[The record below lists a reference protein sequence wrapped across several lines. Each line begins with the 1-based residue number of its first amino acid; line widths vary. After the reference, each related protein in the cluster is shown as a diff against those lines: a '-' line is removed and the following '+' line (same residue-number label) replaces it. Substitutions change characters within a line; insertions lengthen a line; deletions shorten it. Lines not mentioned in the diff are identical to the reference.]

1 MNCHCPQSYEAHT
14 ELEEIAAVPMQ
25 IIRPRDGQPVIG
37 VVQDTLVGAHL
48 ATKPGNRF
56 NRREFMNLMMRN
68 KRFHALPAA
77 GDDGKYTGQQVISTM
92 LAPVNMKMNNG
103 LYDSNKVPENTVII
117 QEGEVKQGVFDKGT
131 FNKPGAGIVH
141 TTYND
146 YGPKEAV
153 QLIDSMQNVLENYL
167 IMKGFS
173 VGISDLV
180 PDEET
185 QAQMQQKIATA
196 KAEVADI
203 AMQVHMDLF
212 TNNSGKSNQEEF
224 EARISGALGRAFDAG
239 KIGQTSL
246 SPENRLIAMI
256 NAGSKGSS
264 MNIAQMLACVGP
276 VSIEGKRIPYGFAD
290 RTLPHYKK
298 FDDGP
303 EARGF
308 VESCFLRGLT
318 PQEFFFHAMSGRE
331 GLIDTAVK
339 SVTGDTPI
347 VILEEGVPKYVEIGP
362 WIDSQLA
369 ADAESVEHFT
379 ERQMELLQVDKKVFI
394 PTMDEDGVVTWGALS
409 AITRH
414 DPGTELYEI
423 KTSAGKKV
431 IVTESKSLLTWNAEL
446 GKFKEVPTPEVKVGD
461 YVPVTMNLCEPPT
474 FVEHIEMTKYFPKDK
489 YVYGTD
495 FHKATS
501 MVQEAMEGRTLIPNG
516 WWDAH
521 NGIDFTLPYE
531 KKSSLVRAL
540 SRSNIENIKEGCIY
554 PYHASRE
561 SGCMPSQFTLNK
573 VNGIFLGLFLAEGNA
588 NIPSGTVQITNINE
602 NVKNFVKEWFDS
614 HSIKWTEKTYENYI
628 GGTTSGVIGYSKMLA
643 QFFTELVGHGSHNKY
658 IPSEAFV
665 AHHDFVAGL
674 LNGYFSGDGT
684 ITRNSVEAGSA
695 SARLTEGIAM
705 LCSRLGIFG
714 KVFTTQTKSNN
725 IGTEHIAPSHRIAI
739 RAQWAKKFAD
749 NISLL
754 DDKKDAKLKELQ
766 ASEEHR
772 NYPVKND
779 VVMDKIVEINIIDV
793 AKYPKVYDLTIPS
806 TLNFGLANGLQVRDT
821 SDTGYTQRQLIKA
834 MEDVMIQHDGTVRDA
849 AGNIIQ
855 FHYGEDGTN
864 STKIEGSGVPMERDF
879 EKTDT
884 EIVAKY
890 SMNGVDL
897 TPYLKEDVT
906 RQADAEALL
915 AYANEVA
922 EDRHMIIKYV
932 YGMSKN
938 SQPINTPLNLERII
952 LNMKTKFGLRTQ
964 TVTTDDQ
971 GRESTVQVRTN
982 LTPLSVINGINTMIK
997 RTQPYNKIWVASLRF
1012 FLAPHKMIVDERFT
1026 QEAWDALVETVVV
1039 KNYKS
1044 WAVPGELVGI
1054 IAAQSI
1060 GEPTTQMTL
1069 NTFHLAGVA
1078 AKSNMTRG
1086 VPRVKELLKVTHNPK
1101 ATSLTVYLKP
1111 AFRENKDAVREV
1123 LQDFE
1128 LTLLKDIVQKS
1139 AIYYDPHEGETV
1151 IAEDRELLEFYN
1163 MFEALEPAERKSQSK
1178 WLLRLTFD
1186 REKMFNKNI
1195 TMDDVNVIVTN
1206 KFTDQVKLTY
1216 SDYNSQRLVMRIR
1229 LDPGDTV
1236 YGDHLEG
1243 LKKFQNKLLNS
1254 VIVRGLPGV
1263 KSASMR
1269 KYKDAL
1275 EYDGSKYVATEQ
1287 YIIDTDGSNYT
1298 EVMVHPAV
1306 DGSKLYSTNVHDIYE
1321 HLGIEATRQALYIEL
1336 KTVFEDA
1343 NVNYRHMGLLVD
1355 VMTRGG
1361 KLMSIDRYGI
1371 NKINIGPLAKA
1382 SFEETEKM
1390 LLKAA
1395 LFGEVD
1401 PVTGVSANIMMG
1413 QTMRG
1418 GTAFSQIMLDEVALP
1433 RLLEGLP
1440 AVAEEEDEGI
1450 RELSDTN
1457 IGAVL
1462 YEDPNDAC
1470 SKTRLQM
1477 NFVMPKAKIAIGEDD
1492 EDDVGFVVK

>member
-1 MNCHCPQSYEAHT
+1 MNCHVPQSYEAHT

-48 ATKPGNRF
+48 ATKAGNRF

-68 KRFHALPAA
+68 KRFHGLPTA

-92 LAPVNMKMNNG
+92 LAPINMKMNNG
-103 LYDSNKVPENTVII
+103 LYDANKVTENTVII
-117 QEGEVKQGVFDKGT
+117 REGEVIQGVFDKGT
-131 FNKPGAGIVH
+131 FNKPGSGIVH

-146 YGPKEAV
+146 YGPKDAV

-185 QAQMQQKIATA
+185 QRQMQEKIATA

-212 TNNSGKSNQEEF
+212 TNNTGKSNQDEF
-224 EARISGALGRAFDAG
+224 EARVNGVLARAFDAG

-246 SPENRLIAMI
+246 SSENRLIAMI

-276 VSIEGKRIPYGFAD
+276 VSIDGKRIAYGFAD

-369 ADAESVEHFT
+369 ADEKSVEHFT
-379 ERQMELLQVDKKVFI
+379 ERQMELLQVEKKVFI

-446 GKFKEVPTPEVKVGD
+446 SKFKEVPTPEVKVGD

-474 FVEHIEMTKYFPKDK
+474 FVTEVMKDNTPIVLKKENAVVFAEEISKTHVIPTEFFVAPKDF
-489 YVYGTD
+489 VETFLEGI
-495 FHKATS
+495 
-501 MVQEAMEGRTLIPNG
+501 MV
-516 WWDAH
+516 
-521 NGIDFTLPYE
+521 
-531 KKSSLVRAL
+531 
-540 SRSNIENIKEGCIY
+540 
-554 PYHASRE
+554 
-561 SGCMPSQFTLNK
+561 
-573 VNGIFLGLFLAEGNA
+573 GN
-588 NIPSGTVQITNINE
+588 S
-602 NVKNFVKEWFDS
+602 
-614 HSIKWTEKTYENYI
+614 SIK
-628 GGTTSGVIGYSKMLA
+628 
-643 QFFTELVGHGSHNKY
+643 
-658 IPSEAFV
+658 SESSRF
-665 AHHDFVAGL
+665 L
-674 LNGYFSGDGT
+674 
-684 ITRNSVEAGSA
+684 EA
-695 SARLTEGIAM
+695 IAM
-705 LCSRLGIFG
+705 LYSRLGIFASISYNVLTVG
-714 KVFTTQTKSNN
+714 N
-725 IGTEHIAPSHRIAI
+725 API
-739 RAQWAKKFAD
+739 
-749 NISLL
+749 
-754 DDKKDAKLKELQ
+754 
-766 ASEEHR
+766 
-772 NYPVKND
+772 VKND

-849 AGNIIQ
+849 AGAIIQ

-864 STKIEGSGVPMERDF
+864 STKIESSAVPMEKGF
-879 EKTDT
+879 EKADTD
-884 EIVAKY
+884 IIAKY

-897 TPYLKEDVT
+897 APYLKEDTT
-906 RQADAEALL
+906 RESDGEALL
-915 AYANEVA
+915 AYANTVA
-922 EDRHMIIKYV
+922 QDRHMIIQYV

-952 LNMKTKFGLRTQ
+952 LNMKTKFGLRAQ
-964 TVTTDDQ
+964 TIVKDDQ
-971 GRESTVQVRTN
+971 GHESPTQVRTN
-982 LTPLSVINGINTMIK
+982 LTPLTVLNGINAMIK
-997 RTQPYNKIWVASLRF
+997 KTQSYNKIWVASLRF
-1012 FLAPHKMIVDERFT
+1012 FLAPHKMIVEERFT
-1026 QEAWDALVETVVV
+1026 QEAWDALVETIVV

-1086 VPRVKELLKVTHNPK
+1086 VPRVKELLKVTRNPK
-1101 ATSLTVYLKP
+1101 ATSLTVYIKP
-1111 AFRENKDAVREV
+1111 AFRQNKDAVREV

-1139 AIYYDPHEGETV
+1139 AIYYDPHERET
-1151 IAEDRELLEFYN
+1151 IIEEDRELIEFYN
-1163 MFEALEPAERKSQSK
+1163 LFEGLEPEEKKSPSK

-1186 REKMFNKNI
+1186 RELMFNKNI
-1195 TMDDVNVIVTN
+1195 TMDDVNVILSN
-1206 KFTDQVKLTY
+1206 KFGEQVKLTY
-1216 SDYNSQRLVMRIR
+1216 SDYNSQRLIMRIR
-1229 LDPGDTV
+1229 IAPGDNT
-1236 YGDHLEG
+1236 YGDDLEG

-1254 VIVRGLPGV
+1254 VIMRGLPGI

-1269 KYKDAL
+1269 KYSDML
-1275 EYDGSKYVATEQ
+1275 EYDGSKYTAVDQ

-1298 EVMVHPAV
+1298 EVMAHPAV
-1306 DGSKLYSTNVHDIYE
+1306 DGSKLYSTNVHDINE

-1343 NVNYRHMGLLVD
+1343 NVNYRHMGLLCD

-1390 LLKAA
+1390 LMKAA

-1413 QTMRG
+1413 QTIRG
-1418 GTAFSQIMLDEVALP
+1418 GTAFSQIMLDEASLP

-1440 AVAEEEDEGI
+1440 AHPEGDEDEDI
-1450 RELSDTN
+1450 VQLSDTN

-1477 NFVMPKAKIAIGEDD
+1477 NFVLPKSKTMIEEED
-1492 EDDVGFVVK
+1492 EDDVEFKVK

>member
-1 MNCHCPQSYEAHT
+1 MEMNAHVPQSYEAHT

-48 ATKPGNRF
+48 ATKAGNRF

-68 KRFHALPAA
+68 KRFHGLPAA

-103 LYDSNKVPENTVII
+103 LYDANKVPENTVII
-117 QEGEVKQGVFDKGT
+117 REGEVIQGVFDKGT

-146 YGPKEAV
+146 YGPKDAV

-185 QAQMQQKIATA
+185 QRQMQEKIATA

-339 SVTGDTPI
+339 
-347 VILEEGVPKYVEIGP
+347 
-362 WIDSQLA
+362 
-369 ADAESVEHFT
+369 
-379 ERQMELLQVDKKVFI
+379 
-394 PTMDEDGVVTWGALS
+394 
-409 AITRH
+409 
-414 DPGTELYEI
+414 
-423 KTSAGKKV
+423 
-431 IVTESKSLLTWNAEL
+431 
-446 GKFKEVPTPEVKVGD
+446 
-461 YVPVTMNLCEPPT
+461 
-474 FVEHIEMTKYFPKDK
+474 
-489 YVYGTD
+489 
-495 FHKATS
+495 
-501 MVQEAMEGRTLIPNG
+501 
-516 WWDAH
+516 
-521 NGIDFTLPYE
+521 
-531 KKSSLVRAL
+531 
-540 SRSNIENIKEGCIY
+540 
-554 PYHASRE
+554 
-561 SGCMPSQFTLNK
+561 
-573 VNGIFLGLFLAEGNA
+573 
-588 NIPSGTVQITNINE
+588 
-602 NVKNFVKEWFDS
+602 
-614 HSIKWTEKTYENYI
+614 
-628 GGTTSGVIGYSKMLA
+628 
-643 QFFTELVGHGSHNKY
+643 
-658 IPSEAFV
+658 
-665 AHHDFVAGL
+665 
-674 LNGYFSGDGT
+674 
-684 ITRNSVEAGSA
+684 
-695 SARLTEGIAM
+695 
-705 LCSRLGIFG
+705 
-714 KVFTTQTKSNN
+714 
-725 IGTEHIAPSHRIAI
+725 
-739 RAQWAKKFAD
+739 
-749 NISLL
+749 
-754 DDKKDAKLKELQ
+754 
-766 ASEEHR
+766 
-772 NYPVKND
+772 
-779 VVMDKIVEINIIDV
+779 
-793 AKYPKVYDLTIPS
+793 
-806 TLNFGLANGLQVRDT
+806 T

-864 STKIEGSGVPMERDF
+864 STKIESSAVPMEKDF

-884 EIVAKY
+884 DIVAKY
-890 SMNGVDL
+890 SMSSVDL
-897 TPYLKEDVT
+897 TPFLKEGTT
-906 RQADAEALL
+906 READGEALL

-922 EDRHMIIKYV
+922 QDRHMIIQQV
-932 YGMSKN
+932 YGLSKN

-964 TVTTDDQ
+964 SITTGED

-982 LTPLSVINGINTMIK
+982 LTPLTVINGINTMIK
-997 RTQPYNKIWVASLRF
+997 RTQPYNKIWAASLRF

-1123 LQDFE
+1123 MQDFE

-1139 AIYYDPHEGETV
+1139 AIYYDPHEAETV

-1163 MFEALEPAERKSQSK
+1163 MFERMEPAERKNPSK

-1186 REKMFNKNI
+1186 RELMFNKNI
-1195 TMDDVNVIVTN
+1195 TMDDVNVILEN
-1206 KFTDQVKLTY
+1206 KFGDQVKLTY

-1229 LDPGDTV
+1229 MNPEDTT

-1254 VIVRGLPGV
+1254 VIVRGLPGI

-1269 KYKDAL
+1269 KYKDML
-1275 EYDGSKYVATEQ
+1275 QFDGSNYKAIDQ

-1298 EVMVHPAV
+1298 EVMTHPAV
-1306 DGSKLYSTNVHDIYE
+1306 DSSKLYSTNVHDIYE

-1433 RLLEGLP
+1433 RLLEGLQP
-1440 AVAEEEDEGI
+1440 LPEEEEDEGI

-1477 NFVMPKAKIAIGEDD
+1477 NFVLPKAKAAITEEDE
-1492 EDDVGFVVK
+1492 EDVSFIVK

>member
-1 MNCHCPQSYEAHT
+1 MNAHIPQSYEAHT

-48 ATKPGNRF
+48 ATKAGNRF

-68 KRFHALPAA
+68 KRFHGLPTA

-103 LYDSNKVPENTVII
+103 LYDANKVQENTVII
-117 QEGEVKQGVFDKGT
+117 EEGEVKQGVFDKGT

-146 YGPKEAV
+146 YGPKDAV

-185 QAQMQQKIATA
+185 KRQMEEKIAVA

-212 TNNSGKSNQEEF
+212 TNNTGKSNQDEF
-224 EARISGALGRAFDAG
+224 EARVNGVLARAFDAG

-246 SPENRLIAMI
+246 SSENRLIAMI

-276 VSIEGKRIPYGFAD
+276 VSIDGKRIAYGFAD

-339 SVTGDTPI
+339 
-347 VILEEGVPKYVEIGP
+347 
-362 WIDSQLA
+362 
-369 ADAESVEHFT
+369 
-379 ERQMELLQVDKKVFI
+379 
-394 PTMDEDGVVTWGALS
+394 
-409 AITRH
+409 
-414 DPGTELYEI
+414 
-423 KTSAGKKV
+423 
-431 IVTESKSLLTWNAEL
+431 
-446 GKFKEVPTPEVKVGD
+446 
-461 YVPVTMNLCEPPT
+461 
-474 FVEHIEMTKYFPKDK
+474 
-489 YVYGTD
+489 
-495 FHKATS
+495 
-501 MVQEAMEGRTLIPNG
+501 
-516 WWDAH
+516 
-521 NGIDFTLPYE
+521 
-531 KKSSLVRAL
+531 
-540 SRSNIENIKEGCIY
+540 
-554 PYHASRE
+554 
-561 SGCMPSQFTLNK
+561 
-573 VNGIFLGLFLAEGNA
+573 
-588 NIPSGTVQITNINE
+588 
-602 NVKNFVKEWFDS
+602 
-614 HSIKWTEKTYENYI
+614 
-628 GGTTSGVIGYSKMLA
+628 
-643 QFFTELVGHGSHNKY
+643 
-658 IPSEAFV
+658 
-665 AHHDFVAGL
+665 
-674 LNGYFSGDGT
+674 
-684 ITRNSVEAGSA
+684 
-695 SARLTEGIAM
+695 
-705 LCSRLGIFG
+705 
-714 KVFTTQTKSNN
+714 
-725 IGTEHIAPSHRIAI
+725 
-739 RAQWAKKFAD
+739 
-749 NISLL
+749 
-754 DDKKDAKLKELQ
+754 
-766 ASEEHR
+766 
-772 NYPVKND
+772 
-779 VVMDKIVEINIIDV
+779 
-793 AKYPKVYDLTIPS
+793 
-806 TLNFGLANGLQVRDT
+806 T

-849 AGNIIQ
+849 AGAIIQ

-864 STKIEGSGVPMERDF
+864 STKIESSAVPMEKGFD
-879 EKTDT
+879 KADTD
-884 EIVAKY
+884 IIAKY
-890 SMNGVDL
+890 SMNGLDL
-897 TPYLKEDVT
+897 APYLKEDTT
-906 RQADAEALL
+906 RESDAEALL

-922 EDRHMIIKYV
+922 QDRHMIIQYV

-952 LNMKTKFGLRTQ
+952 LNMKTKFGLRAQ
-964 TVTTDDQ
+964 TMTTDDQ
-971 GRESTVQVRTN
+971 GRESPANVRTN
-982 LTPLSVINGINTMIK
+982 LTPLTVLNGINAMIK
-997 RTQPYNKIWVASLRF
+997 KTQPYNKIWVASLRF

-1026 QEAWDALVETVVV
+1026 QEAWDALVETIVV

-1086 VPRVKELLKVTHNPK
+1086 VPRVKELLKVTRNPK
-1101 ATSLTVYLKP
+1101 ATSLTVYMKP
-1111 AFRENKDAVREV
+1111 AFRQNKDAVREV

-1139 AIYYDPHEGETV
+1139 AIYYDPHERET
-1151 IAEDRELLEFYN
+1151 IIEEDRELIEFYN
-1163 MFEALEPAERKSQSK
+1163 LFEGLEPEEKKSPSK

-1186 REKMFNKNI
+1186 RELMFNKNI
-1195 TMDDVNVIVTN
+1195 TMDDVNVILSN
-1206 KFTDQVKLTY
+1206 KFGEQVKLTY
-1216 SDYNSQRLVMRIR
+1216 SDYNSQRLIMRIR
-1229 LDPGDTV
+1229 INPGDNT
-1236 YGDHLEG
+1236 YGDDLEG

-1254 VIVRGLPGV
+1254 VIMRGLPGI

-1269 KYKDAL
+1269 KYSDML
-1275 EYDGSKYVATEQ
+1275 EYDGSKYSVVDQ

-1298 EVMVHPAV
+1298 EVMAHPAV
-1306 DGSKLYSTNVHDIYE
+1306 DGSKLYSTNVHDINE

-1390 LLKAA
+1390 LMKAA

-1413 QTMRG
+1413 QTIRG
-1418 GTAFSQIMLDEVALP
+1418 GTAFSQIMLDEASLP

-1440 AVAEEEDEGI
+1440 AHPEADEDEDI
-1450 RELSDTN
+1450 VQLSDTN

-1477 NFVMPKAKIAIGEDD
+1477 NFVLPKSKTMIEEED
-1492 EDDVGFVVK
+1492 EDDVEFKVK